1 MIDFAINVEMLYPGM
16 DICEKIERVHAA
28 GFQAIEFWGW
38 QDKDLAKLKATC
50 KHLGVKVRAFS
61 GTGDWSLCDREHS
74 GEYIDWIKK
83 TIEVAKDLECDTLIL
98 FPNHFTPNGCADF
111 RRKYSHDSQYHRH
124 PYPPGARAGGGEYD
138 RAARADLQH
147 WQRRRYVGH
156 RYLGR
161 R

>member
-61 GTGDWSLCDREHS
+61 GTGDCRSATVSTAVSISTGSKKPSKSPRIWSVIR
-74 GEYIDWIKK
+74 
-83 TIEVAKDLECDTLIL
+83 
-98 FPNHFTPNGCADF
+98 
-111 RRKYSHDSQYHRH
+111 
-124 PYPPGARAGGGEYD
+124 
-138 RAARADLQH
+138 
-147 WQRRRYVGH
+147 
-156 RYLGR
+156 
-161 R
+161 

>member
-83 TIEVAKDLECDTLIL
+83 PSKSPRIWSVI
-98 FPNHFTPNGCADF
+98 
-111 RRKYSHDSQYHRH
+111 R
-124 PYPPGARAGGGEYD
+124 
-138 RAARADLQH
+138 
-147 WQRRRYVGH
+147 
-156 RYLGR
+156 
-161 R
+161 